1 VTGPHEG
8 QPVIREG
15 ASLAGAS
22 AALVAVHGRGAT
34 AESILQLGRAIAPAN
49 MALFG
54 LQAKGNTWY
63 PHSFMA
69 QLGQNEPG
77 LSSGLTAISNL
88 LAHLDENGLLPDRV
102 VLMGFSQGACLVLEY
117 AARHA
122 TRFGGVIG
130 FSGGLIGPAGT
141 PRNYRGSLEETPIL
155 IGCSDVDFHIPLE
168 RVKES
173 TRVLTELG
181 AVVDE
186 RIYPGMGHNVN
197 DDEVKAARLLLSQ
210 L

>member
-1 VTGPHEG
+1 
-8 QPVIREG
+8 
-15 ASLAGAS
+15 
-22 AALVAVHGRGAT
+22 
-34 AESILQLGRAIAPAN
+34 
-49 MALFG
+49 
-54 LQAKGNTWY
+54 
-63 PHSFMA
+63 MA